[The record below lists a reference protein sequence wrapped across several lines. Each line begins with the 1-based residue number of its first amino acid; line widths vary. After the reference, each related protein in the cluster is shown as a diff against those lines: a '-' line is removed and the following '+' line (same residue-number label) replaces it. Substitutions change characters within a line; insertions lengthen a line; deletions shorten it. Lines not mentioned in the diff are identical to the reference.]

1 MVDFTSGY
9 VTAGV
14 GCFHVVVNQ
23 LVPEITDV
31 GIIGACY
38 LPGRYYLII
47 ETYLIIL
54 PSHAIHVR
62 GQIPHLGVIDFP
74 FTYGITADSQGLWI
88 IYARSDVGRTHALVL
103 VGTDVNLDILYA
115 AYVIGIGINGKG
127 IVGIHRSPA
136 FSLAAVCGTWICRIA
151 LNPPH

>member
-1 MVDFTSGY
+1 MVDFTSGNI
-9 VTAGV
+9 TAGI
-14 GCFHVVVNQ
+14 GSFHVVVNQ
-23 LVPEITDV
+23 LVPEIADV
-31 GIIGACY
+31 GIIGACN
-38 LPGRYYLII
+38 LLGRYYLIV

-54 PSHAIHVR
+54 PGHTVHVR
-62 GQIPHLGVIDFP
+62 SQIPDLGVIYFP
-74 FTYGITADSQGLWI
+74 FTHCITADTECLWI

-115 AYVIGIGINGKG
+115 TYVIGIGINGKG

-136 FSLAAVCGTWICRIA
+136 FSLAAVCRTRIGRIA